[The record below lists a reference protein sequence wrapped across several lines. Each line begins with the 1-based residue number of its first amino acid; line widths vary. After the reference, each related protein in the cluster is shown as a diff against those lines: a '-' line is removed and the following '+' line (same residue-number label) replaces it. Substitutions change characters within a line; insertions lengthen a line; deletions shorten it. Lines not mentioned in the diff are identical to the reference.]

1 MRGQLGQGAAGE
13 WEEEAKK
20 GGREVSTALWSWMV
34 LRVCLVRLGLAC
46 LLACWGGIN
55 VSLWWG
61 GVWGVVWLGCG
72 TGYAGR
78 HGGAPA
84 RPYVGASHTPDD
96 DLA

>member
-1 MRGQLGQGAAGE
+1 MREQLGLGAAGE
-13 WEEEAKK
+13 WEEAAKK
-20 GGREVSTALWSWMV
+20 GGVGVDGFLGLMV
-34 LRVCLVRLGLAC
+34 MRVFLVRLGLAC

-61 GVWGVVWLGCG
+61 GVWGVVWLDCG
-72 TGYAGR
+72 TGCAGR

-84 RPYVGASHTPDD
+84 SPYVGASHTPDD